1 MLRGCVWSSHELTHD
16 STAPDLI
23 YSTPVIWNAIFN
35 AGSLAQ
41 SIDVLSKACHYRLL
55 MLHYCHDL
63 PPEPRRREP
72 LEIHPAPSWNLDWT
86 GRNESPSRTWTWVKR
101 NNCSRQSTRQKSS
114 WMNRCCYPSRLLV
127 SCLLLLLDLTL
138 NLLNIMR
145 WTHLSISVWTC
156 LHEVASRIPKSRQI
170 VEQGFIRPLMVTASL
185 TSKIKPE
192 FSKYWVSTCAIWTV
206 LPYSQQCYSLCM
218 LVIFFAYKKCQNSM
232 ARALINQFFCPI
244 VSQFH
249 CHLDLKLIQN
259 KCVCQ
264 RETRRQRVYAFP
276 SWS

>member
-1 MLRGCVWSSHELTHD
+1 MQFSSGQRPRPELT
-16 STAPDLI
+16 ALLP
-23 YSTPVIWNAIFN
+23 
-35 AGSLAQ
+35 SL
-41 SIDVLSKACHYRLL
+41 
-55 MLHYCHDL
+55 
-63 PPEPRRREP
+63 
-72 LEIHPAPSWNLDWT
+72 
-86 GRNESPSRTWTWVKR
+86 
-101 NNCSRQSTRQKSS
+101 
-114 WMNRCCYPSRLLV
+114 SRLLV

-206 LPYSQQCYSLCM
+206 LPYSQQCYSLFM
-218 LVIFFAYKKCQNSM
+218 LVIFFAYRKCQKSM

-259 KCVCQ
+259 MTSTWNSKTTCLCDSHLVTGKLAKSLNWIGPYTGWGNHQ
-264 RETRRQRVYAFP
+264 LYGKRNLVKYFESLAFNWFFMNP
-276 SWS
+276 TA